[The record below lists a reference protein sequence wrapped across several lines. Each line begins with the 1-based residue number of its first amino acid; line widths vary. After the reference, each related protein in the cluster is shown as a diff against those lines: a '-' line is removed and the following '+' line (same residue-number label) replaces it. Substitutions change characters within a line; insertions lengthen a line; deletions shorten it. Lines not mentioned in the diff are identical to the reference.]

1 MATTLYALKP
11 RFQELLRPLASRL
24 AGAGVTAN
32 QVTLFA
38 LAMSVAA
45 GTLVALAAPSVRPFL
60 LLPIVFLARMT
71 LNAVDGMLAREFG
84 QQSPLGAYLNE
95 LADVVSDA
103 ALYLPYALVAPF
115 GPWSVGLVIVAACV
129 SEMAGALGPM
139 VGATRRFDGPMG
151 KSDRA
156 LVFGALGLYVGI
168 GGVLPDVAFWLMPV
182 LAILIGCNVVFRVRR
197 GVAEALKAER

>member
-71 LNAVDGMLAREFG
+71 LNAVDGMLAREFD
-84 QQSPLGAYLNE
+84 QKSDLGAFLNE
-95 LADVVSDA
+95 LTDVVSDA
-103 ALYLPYALVAPF
+103 ALYLPFAFLPHFDWLTVSVVIFLSAL
-115 GPWSVGLVIVAACV
+115 
-129 SEMAGALGPM
+129 SEMTGTVAVM
-139 VGATRRFDGPMG
+139 VGEDAR
-151 KSDRA
+151 
-156 LVFGALGLYVGI
+156 
-168 GGVLPDVAFWLMPV
+168 
-182 LAILIGCNVVFRVRR
+182 
-197 GVAEALKAER
+197 

>member
-11 RFQELLRPLASRL
+11 RFQELLRPIASRL

-115 GPWSVGLVIVAACV
+115 GPYSVGLVIVAACV

>member
-11 RFQELLRPLASRL
+11 KFQELLRPLVGRL
-24 AGAGVTAN
+24 AAAGVTAN
-32 QVTLFA
+32 QVTMLA

-45 GTLVALAAPSVRPFL
+45 GAFVALEAESVRPFL
-60 LLPIVFLARMT
+60 LLPLVFLARMT
-71 LNAVDGMLAREFG
+71 LNAIDGMLAREFG

-103 ALYLPYALVAPF
+103 ALYLPFAFVAPF
-115 GPWSVGLVIVAACV
+115 GPWSIGLVIVASCV

-139 VGATRRFDGPMG
+139 AGTARRFDGPMG

-156 LVFGALGLYVGI
+156 LVFG
-168 GGVLPDVAFWLMPV
+168 V
-182 LAILIGCNVVFRVRR
+182 LALYIGLGYALPEATSWLLPALTFLIGCNIVLRVHR
-197 GVAEALKAER
+197 GAAEATKARR

>member
-1 MATTLYALKP
+1 
-11 RFQELLRPLASRL
+11 
-24 AGAGVTAN
+24 
-32 QVTLFA
+32 
-38 LAMSVAA
+38 
-45 GTLVALAAPSVRPFL
+45 
-60 LLPIVFLARMT
+60 
-71 LNAVDGMLAREFG
+71 
-84 QQSPLGAYLNE
+84 LNE